1 MRISER
7 KQPAAVLR
15 FILREKLDDDF
26 CALVG
31 CSRDLWRKL
40 ENGDRKMTE
49 RMAAQVEAATG
60 VSRVWL
66 LAANAKAKPV
76 GIDGQPY
83 TLQSFRDFQA
93 AQLKGERKALALA
106 VYPGGYLPS
115 LVATAHSAAK
125 QFKLA
130 SFAVELEAAVSSLR
144 QRYGFSAEVF
154 DAVVRDMQ
162 TQAGAYLFET
172 VDLQKDVEGAPAAR
186 RRQALACAAAGAFP
200 IAATIQHSENGKS
213 RTTKVEMI
221 CERLSSLPSQKEPR
235 SRGRKAKP

>member
-7 KQPAAVLR
+7 KTPAAVLR
-15 FILREKLDDDF
+15 FILGDKLDDDF
-26 CALVG
+26 CAFVG

-49 RMAAQVEAATG
+49 RMAAQVETVTG

-66 LAANAKAKPV
+66 LAGNAKAKPV

-83 TLQSFRDFQA
+83 TLASFRAFQA
-93 AQLKGERKALALA
+93 AQLTERRALAFA

-115 LVATAHSAAK
+115 LVATAHSAAE
-125 QFKLA
+125 QGKLA
-130 SFAVELEAAVSSLR
+130 SFAVELEAAVNSLR
-144 QRYGFSAEVF
+144 QQYGFSAETF

-172 VDLQKDVEGAPAAR
+172 VSLHEDVEGAHEAR

-200 IAATIQHSENGKS
+200 IAATIQHSEKGKS

-221 CERLSSLPSQKEPR
+221 CERLSNSLSQKAPR
-235 SRGRKAKP
+235 SARTKVKP

>member
-7 KQPAAVLR
+7 KTPAAVLR
-15 FILREKLDDDF
+15 FILGEKLDDDF
-26 CALVG
+26 CAMMG

-66 LAANAKAKPV
+66 LARNAKAKAV

-83 TLQSFRDFQA
+83 TLKSFRAFQA
-93 AQLKGERKALALA
+93 AQFTGERKALAFA

-115 LVATAHSAAK
+115 LVATAHSAA
-125 QFKLA
+125 QQGKLA
-130 SFAVELEAAVSSLR
+130 SFAVELEAAVNSLR
-144 QRYGFSAEVF
+144 QQYGFSEDVF
-154 DAVVRDMQ
+154 GAVVRDMQ